1 MKKLLPLLVGTVL
14 MASGLVFSEYTVPY
28 DPVTAA
34 QIDIGRYSG
43 TYGAFLKYDLYLDD
57 IFVVTQ
63 KARSAISVKIN
74 PGKHIFCY
82 RPPQDQALCKNLYYP
97 IDEGGIVTARGSSP
111 RVRITLEP
119 NQRNCYKLSA
129 GGKGLTGF
137 DQISCKLWDEEFGDR
152 RKYTKINY

>member
-57 IFVVTQ
+57 ILVVTH

-82 RPPQDQALCKNLYYP
+82 RTHRSELCKNLYNP
-97 IDEGGIVTARGSSP
+97 IDEGGIVTNWETAP

-119 NQRNCYKLSA
+119 NQRNCYRVGFA
-129 GGKGLTGF
+129 ARGFTGF

-152 RKYTKINY
+152 RKNTKINY

>member
-43 TYGAFLKYDLYLDD
+43 TYGAFSKFDLYLDD